1 MDVTPNPPSPNENL
15 DHAKLVTVFECPD
28 EPGAALRVHV
38 LADAGIRAVAVG
50 GLTAGLRA
58 EAPGWVSVKVMEG
71 DEDEAKR
78 VLSEVRR
85 VEPED
90 EPDNEAFGGEAV

>member
-1 MDVTPNPPSPNENL
+1 MEATPNPATPNDDL
-15 DHAKLVTVFECPD
+15 DNAKLVTVFECRD

-58 EAPGWVSVKVMEG
+58 EAPGWVQVKVME
-71 DEDEAKR
+71 DNEEEAKR
-78 VLSEVRR
+78 VLSEVKR
-85 VEPED
+85 VKPGANINDEPEAD
-90 EPDNEAFGGEAV
+90 EQV